1 MGDTKLSILV
11 KAGSFAL
18 GAAILLFAFSNIIM
32 SAAYVIA
39 RGLMY
44 MDFWGYSIAGGI
56 GSAILGF
63 IGCFFIFLGWHA
75 EEYTQ

>member
-1 MGDTKLSILV
+1 MGGTKLRILV

-39 RGLMY
+39 HGLMLF
-44 MDFWGYSIAGGI
+44 DFTGYSVAAGM

-75 EEYTQ
+75 EEYIQ

>member
-1 MGDTKLSILV
+1 MGDTKLNILV

-39 RGLMY
+39 HGLMFF
-44 MDFWGYSIAGGI
+44 DVSGYSFGVGL

-63 IGCFFIFLGWHA
+63 IGCFFIFLGWRV
-75 EEYTQ
+75 E